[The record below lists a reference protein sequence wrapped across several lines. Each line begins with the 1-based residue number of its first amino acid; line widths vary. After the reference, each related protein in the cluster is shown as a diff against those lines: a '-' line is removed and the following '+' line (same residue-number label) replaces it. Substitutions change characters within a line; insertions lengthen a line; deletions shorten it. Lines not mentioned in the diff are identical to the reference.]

1 MTEPEPDM
9 AAWRAQARDWLASA
23 LPRRSGRPAGPADY
37 AVFQNLTEKAE
48 RDLLDTVRAYRRQRY
63 DAGYGAIALAAGL
76 GGSGLSPRYAVAF
89 TEEEQAFEAPQS
101 TELISVTTGL
111 AGPTIATFGT
121 AWQRELY
128 ARAFLRCDLLCCQL
142 FSEPGAGSDLAAVAT
157 SAVRV
162 PADEGAD
169 PPGGWLVNGQK
180 VWSSGA
186 AFADY
191 GLLLARTDRGVV
203 KQAGLTM
210 FLIPMNAPGVEVRP
224 IRQMSGAASF
234 NEVFLSGVRVGD
246 DMRVG
251 PAGEGWRVANATLGF
266 ERTASGQAQRRKG
279 GTFED
284 LLRLATRLGKAG
296 DPVVRQQL
304 ADIYVRTQLRAAT
317 TARVAR
323 AAAAGDPPGPAASIG
338 KLVASANLMR
348 IAEVASSLL
357 GARIAADSGEPDCF
371 AWTEHVLG
379 APGYRLAG
387 GTDEIQRNIIG
398 ERVLGLPREPRVDT
412 GPPRPKPPPR
422 WLPASRISFSLLRF
436 SATAALTLG
445 VASRAAS
452 LRTPGNG
459 SRATSLVSLVPP
471 GSASSR

>member
-1 MTEPEPDM
+1 MPMSEPDM
-9 AAWRAQARDWLASA
+9 ETWRAEVSRWLATV
-23 LPRRSGRPAGPADY
+23 LPRRSERPEGQADY
-37 AVFQNLTEKAE
+37 AVFQNITEEAE
-48 RDLLDTVRAYRRQRY
+48 RELLDKVRAYRTQRF
-63 DAGYGAIALAAGL
+63 DAGYGAIALTAELGGAGL
-76 GGSGLSPRYAVAF
+76 SMRYVVAF

-111 AGPTIATFGT
+111 VGPTIATFGT
-121 AWQRELY
+121 AEQRAKY
-128 ARAFLRCDLLCCQL
+128 ARAFLRSDLLCCQL

-162 PADEGAD
+162 KEDEEVG
-169 PPGGWLVNGQK
+169 GGWLLDGQK

-186 AFADY
+186 RFADY
-191 GLLLARTDRGVV
+191 GLLLARTDREVA

-210 FLIPMNAPGVEVRP
+210 FLIPMDAPGVEIRP
-224 IRQMSGAASF
+224 IRQMSGASSF
-234 NEVFLSGVRVGD
+234 NEVFLAGVQVGD

-251 PAGEGWRVANATLGF
+251 PVGEGWKVANATLGF

-284 LLRLATRLGKAG
+284 LLRLATRLGKSG

-304 ADIYVRTQLRAAT
+304 ADVYVRTQLRAAT
-317 TARVAR
+317 TERVAR
-323 AAAAGDPPGPAASIG
+323 AAAAGAPPGPAASIG

-348 IAEVASSLL
+348 IGEVASALL
-357 GARIAADSGEPDCF
+357 GSRIAADTGEPDGF

-398 ERVLGLPREPRVDT
+398 ERVLGLPREPRVDK
-412 GPPRPKPPPR
+412 GVPFSKLPR
-422 WLPASRISFSLLRF
+422 S
-436 SATAALTLG
+436 G
-445 VASRAAS
+445 
-452 LRTPGNG
+452 
-459 SRATSLVSLVPP
+459 
-471 GSASSR
+471 